1 MSDPNNT
8 PDAGTAGRRVID
20 QTHQRGE
27 TGARGDTTAAA
38 APKDP
43 VAHDLPGAV
52 PGNTGIDDLGA
63 RMIPAGNAAGETT
76 PGGTSAE
83 GASGGAGL
91 PGGTP
96 PRDDDRKPKRV

>member
-1 MSDPNNT
+1 MSDPNQ
-8 PDAGTAGRRVID
+8 PDAGGGRRID

-27 TGARGDTTAAA
+27 TGDRGSRTASA

-43 VAHDLPGAV
+43 VAHDVPGAV
-52 PGNTGIDDLGA
+52 PGNTGTDDTAA
-63 RMIPAGNAAGETT
+63 RMVPRGNAAGETD
-76 PGGTSAE
+76 PLAGTSTE
-83 GASGGAGL
+83 GAAGGAGL